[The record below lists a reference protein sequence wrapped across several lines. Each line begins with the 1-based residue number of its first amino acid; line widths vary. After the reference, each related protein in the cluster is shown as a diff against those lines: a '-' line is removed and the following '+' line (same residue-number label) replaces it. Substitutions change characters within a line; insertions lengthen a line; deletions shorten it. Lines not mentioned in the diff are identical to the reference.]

1 MKKPGKQL
9 SAPTRCLAALAL
21 GAVAAGAAPAP
32 SPAPISLW
40 RLDCG
45 SIQVGDLNQYND
57 TFRYVG
63 RKKTFADSCYLIRH
77 KDQFLLRDTGL
88 PSDLA
93 STTKNE
99 DGDQLS
105 LRRTLK
111 DQLTDIGVKPEQ
123 VTFLSVSHSHFDHT
137 GQASSFPSSTLL
149 VDRKEWDV
157 IKARPDRAS
166 RFQPWVSGSSKVEQ
180 LTYDHDVFGD
190 GSVTILTTPGHTPG
204 HRSLL
209 VRLPKQG
216 SVLLS
221 GDAVHFRENWTNRG
235 VPGFNT
241 SRAESLASMD
251 RLAAIATQLKATIV
265 IQHEPADISKLP
277 AFPKAA
283 Q

>member
-1 MKKPGKQL
+1 M
-9 SAPTRCLAALAL
+9 
-21 GAVAAGAAPAP
+21 
-32 SPAPISLW
+32 
-40 RLDCG
+40 
-45 SIQVGDLNQYND
+45 
-57 TFRYVG
+57 
-63 RKKTFADSCYLIRH
+63 
-77 KDQFLLRDTGL
+77 
-88 PSDLA
+88 
-93 STTKNE
+93 
-99 DGDQLS
+99 
-105 LRRTLK
+105 
-111 DQLTDIGVKPEQ
+111 
-123 VTFLSVSHSHFDHT
+123 
-137 GQASSFPSSTLL
+137 
-149 VDRKEWDV
+149 

-204 HRSLL
+204 HQWLL